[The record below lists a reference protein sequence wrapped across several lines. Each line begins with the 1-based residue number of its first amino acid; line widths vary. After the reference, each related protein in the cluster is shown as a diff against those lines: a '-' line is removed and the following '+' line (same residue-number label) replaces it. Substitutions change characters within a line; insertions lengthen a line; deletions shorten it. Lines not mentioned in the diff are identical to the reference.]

1 MDLMDR
7 RRGHSGCGTGTLSIA
22 EIRTRWF
29 AEGAERPPEKVL
41 AGLAADRRRGVRDL
55 VLRAQRRWDQQE
67 KRLHR
72 GRELL
77 RHESPLWERGIEF
90 VAGVDEAGM
99 GPLAGP
105 VIASAVV
112 LPQGFLLPGLDD
124 SKILTARRREEF
136 YSVLHDTALGIG
148 VGQAE
153 PEEVDRLNIYQ
164 AGLLAMVRAVA
175 ALPVQPQHLLID
187 ARRLDALSIP
197 QESLVGGDRRS
208 ASIAAA
214 SVVAKVTRDR
224 IMLDFH
230 GLYPRYGFD
239 RNKGYPTAE
248 HRAAVSRFGH
258 SPIHRRTFMSGA
270 ADTHKSPGNHA
281 PEAV

>member
-1 MDLMDR
+1 MDR
-7 RRGHSGCGTGTLSIA
+7 RRGHSECGAGTLSIA

-148 VGQAE
+148 VGRAE
-153 PEEVDRLNIYQ
+153 PGEVDRLNIYQ
-164 AGLLAMVRAVA
+164 AGLLAMIRAVA

-248 HRAAVSRFGH
+248 HRAAVRRFGH